1 MIPSSFTDYV
11 RKTGRAKGEKMRVAM
26 SSGHSTIVRGAAG
39 PEPWGLDEV
48 DEARLLVEAVGDS
61 LRNAGVEVETYHDD
75 FSETQDENLNRIVN
89 WHNAQPPH
97 DLDVSVHFN
106 AYKTTETEPHG
117 VEVLY
122 TSEMGCNVA
131 VIVSKAIAD
140 ASGLIDRGP
149 KERDDLAFLNGTN
162 EVAVL
167 IETCFCDSK
176 PDCDLYRDRF
186 IEITDAIADGIVEAL
201 ADTSAEEDGEV
212 LFSTS
217 GKCSWFGGPADTTG
231 VAPDEGLAFIFK
243 VEDAPHLFLPYQP
256 KGTTGLARRLNPA
269 VPYVATFWDN
279 YAVVSKEMLASG
291 KRALVRAPS
300 TGRQMKAWPADTGP
314 NPGTGRVADL
324 SPGLMEILGIET
336 DDEVQGHLSGAGRR
350 LDTRSALNAQLWL
363 AS

>member
-11 RKTGRAKGEKMRVAM
+11 RKTGRAKGEKMRVAL
-26 SSGHSTIVRGAAG
+26 SSGHGLKVRGACG

-48 DEARLLVEAVGDS
+48 DEARPPVEAVADS

-201 ADTSAEEDGEV
+201 SSTVAEEDEGRPAGVNWGIVATVFGGSGDTQESAYGGMV
-212 LFSTS
+212 DPNDPGVALPDRIEGDRPLVMVRNPLNGTTCLCQIVDVGPWNTNDPYWTTGARPQAESGTDTS
-217 GKCSWFGGPADTTG
+217 GRSTNLAGIDLTPA
-231 VAPDEGLAFIFK
+231 AASSIGL
-243 VEDAPHLFLPYQP
+243 DG
-256 KGTTGLARRLNPA
+256 KGT
-269 VPYVATFWDN
+269 VHWWF
-279 YAVVSKEMLASG
+279 
-291 KRALVRAPS
+291 APEE
-300 TGRQMKAWPADTGP
+300 D
-314 NPGTGRVADL
+314 
-324 SPGLMEILGIET
+324 
-336 DDEVQGHLSGAGRR
+336 
-350 LDTRSALNAQLWL
+350 
-363 AS
+363 